1 MSATAPGGTTH
12 IFRIDERG
20 NVVQV
25 GGKNAPPL
33 IDSNGMGTGVL
44 RRQHRL
50 TQLESPLILYR
61 PTFNHRSYA
70 TSAGGMCRY
79 VTAFKQNGP
88 KTRLES
94 LVKHIIHFL

>member
-1 MSATAPGGTTH
+1 MRKFASRFFALLESDARKAGTT
-12 IFRIDERG
+12 
-20 NVVQV
+20 
-25 GGKNAPPL
+25 
-33 IDSNGMGTGVL
+33 S
-44 RRQHRL
+44 RQHRL

-70 TSAGGMCRY
+70 TSAGEMYRY

-94 LVKHIIHFL
+94 LVQHILHFL